1 MAMADGF
8 CKVSSACLYR
18 DFKKQGDLRLKR
30 LVGFGTLPRISIAAQ
45 HEASHPGGAAG
56 FQSMVTSISMP
67 LTGLPGA
74 LDAH

>member
-1 MAMADGF
+1 MA
-8 CKVSSACLYR
+8 SA
-18 DFKKQGDLRLKR
+18 KSRLHVCTETLKNR
-30 LVGFGTLPRISIAAQ
+30 VTSDSKGLSALGLLPRISIAAQ